1 MATFQ
6 PLICRCGFGNGIDHV
21 VKSAAEWQR
30 HKNKHEIEQAEE
42 LFRAESPPELP
53 SLPRVVSEIP
63 PLSPPIRP
71 NYLQS
76 MSSEFMEVMEQAE
89 ELLRAESP
97 VLPSLPHVVVLEVP
111 PLSLAPQPNYLQ
123 SMSSEVMEMMEQA
136 EELLR
141 AESPPVLP
149 SFPGTVVSD
158 SPLLQEGLLSSPHA
172 VRPDDESSSPPIQ
185 EEPSLRSPSPGIAIN
200 EQESH
205 STHTAELL
213 DFPDM
218 PEDIDFSDVL
228 SISGQMN
235 QGYLSDRQQGDL
247 SDGSEPDG
255 GLILHLSDSDSDCLS
270 YLSADG
276 EHLLPATPITDS
288 ANNEADDLDDDDRRP
303 YQLNRRELISLAL
316 HDMSIKFKGARAYV
330 HAQRDLLAA
339 TGGHNR
345 PLDYRTVRN
354 RISAMTEVMEK
365 RYDCCVNGCMSYAM
379 YPEASMC
386 LETSCRHPRWKPES
400 RIPYR
405 QHSYIPLLARLKLW
419 WSDFHR
425 SRQLTEY
432 RKIAEGDRQREKRS
446 DFWSGD
452 LFHDMRRKG
461 LFEADTDM
469 AFTLSTDGVKVRT

>member
-1 MATFQ
+1 VLPSLPHAVISEIP
-6 PLICRCGFGNGIDHV
+6 PLPLAPLPNYLQSMSLEVI
-21 VKSAAEWQR
+21 
-30 HKNKHEIEQAEE
+30 EE
-42 LFRAESPPELP
+42 LLRAESPPVLP
-53 SLPRVVSEIP
+53 SLRHTVVSEIP
-63 PLSPPIRP
+63 PLSPAIRP

-76 MSSEFMEVMEQAE
+76 MTSEVMEAMEQAE

-97 VLPSLPHVVVLEVP
+97 VLPSLPHVVVSEIP
-111 PLSLAPQPNYLQ
+111 PLSPAPQPNYLH
-123 SMSSEVMEMMEQA
+123 SMSSEA
-136 EELLR
+136 
-141 AESPPVLP
+141 
-149 SFPGTVVSD
+149 D
-158 SPLLQEGLLSSPHA
+158 SPLLQEGPLSSPHA
-172 VRPDDESSSPPIQ
+172 IRPDDVSSSPPIQ
-185 EEPSLRSPSPGIAIN
+185 EELSLRSPSPGIAIN

-213 DFPDM
+213 NFPDM

-228 SISGQMN
+228 SIPGQMN

-255 GLILHLSDSDSDCLS
+255 GLIVHISDSDSDGLS
-270 YLSADG
+270 YLSADCG
-276 EHLLPATPITDS
+276 EHLPATSITGSD
-288 ANNEADDLDDDDRRP
+288 NNERFLADDPGDDRRP

-379 YPEASMC
+379 YPEASIC

-452 LFHDMRRKG
+452 LFHDMRCKG